1 MLNFVETIT
10 KAIHDYK
17 KILKRKLPQQQ
28 YSAKLQDLSIK
39 RLQLRD
45 LSEPYLLLV
54 ARDILQELE
63 DDYNNAVYPKLY
75 SGIIEFKNYL
85 KGLVESHRIEN
96 NKVVNISQKASSLII
111 QSAHILSNLQ
121 TNINDSDLKAL
132 EEHID
137 GLIQYGSP
145 TQINMILSAIKKQ
158 ELEKTP
164 IGARILQ
171 KLQNHI
177 ESNIS
182 NAEAVTS

>member
-1 MLNFVETIT
+1 MLNFVETIA

-39 RLQLRD
+39 RLQLRN

-85 KGLVESHRIEN
+85 KELVESHRIEN
-96 NKVVNISQKASSLII
+96 NKVVNVSQKASALII
-111 QSAHILSNLQ
+111 QAAHTLSNLQ
-121 TNINDSDLKAL
+121 SNINDSDLKNL
-132 EEHID
+132 EEHAD

-145 TQINMILSAIKKQ
+145 AQVGMIINAVKKQ
-158 ELEKTP
+158 EIDKTP
-164 IGARILQ
+164 IGTRILQ
-171 KLQNHI
+171 KLQSHL
-177 ESNIS
+177 
-182 NAEAVTS
+182 EANTVLPETTI